1 MEKTV
6 VFNLIILDESGSM
19 SPMTAATISGCNET
33 LNVIRSQAKQNADKI
48 KSFVSI
54 FAFQNGGPVASR
66 YLVKNADAMTV
77 NDLTDKDYRPWGNT
91 PLLDAVGSTLS
102 ELKAIAETHENS
114 TAIVTIMTD
123 GYENSSTTWN
133 WQRVAALI
141 SQLREIGWTINL
153 VGAEIDVEAMADR
166 MNIARGNRM
175 CYQKAET
182 QSMWQEFSAR
192 NEAVMR
198 EEADMCCPQM
208 SEELR
213 RETRR
218 SRKFFKK

>member
-66 YLVKNADAMTV
+66 YLVKNADALTV

-153 VGAEIDVEAMADR
+153 VGADIDVEAMADR
-166 MNIARGNRM
+166 MNIAHGNRM

-198 EEADMCCPQM
+198 EEADMCCPQI

>member
-66 YLVKNADAMTV
+66 YLVKNADTMTV